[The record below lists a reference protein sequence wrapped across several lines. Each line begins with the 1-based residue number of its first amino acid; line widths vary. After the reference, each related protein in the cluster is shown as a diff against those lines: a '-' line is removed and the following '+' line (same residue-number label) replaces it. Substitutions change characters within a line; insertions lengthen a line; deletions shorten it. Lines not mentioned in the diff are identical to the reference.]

1 MAVRLDS
8 LGIDRL
14 SVRDCLNLIE
24 QIWGSLP
31 EQGEPQDIPY
41 WHAAELATR
50 RRRAAES
57 PAVGQPWRE
66 VLQRLEGGS

>member
-14 SVRDCLNLIE
+14 SVRDCLNIIE

-31 EQGEPQDIPY
+31 EQVEPQDIPD